1 MGFVTPTEVQARA
14 IPPLRRGEDLI
25 GQAQTGTGKTA
36 AFGIPIVEKIDPSS
50 SHVQALILTP
60 TRELCVQVDR
70 RDRAHRPVPRR
81 AHRRHLRRLGHG
93 PPDRG
98 PQARRAGRGRDA
110 GPRARPHPPPR
121 AAARPGQHRHPRRGR
136 PHARHGLH
144 RRRRDDPRPL
154 AAERQTALFSATM
167 PYAIL
172 RICDRFMKP
181 NPAHV
186 TVRPDLRTVETV
198 RQLVYFV
205 AEQDKVAA
213 LVELNEHY
221 GFDRLLVFRHTQIGV
236 DRLAATLKRRGK
248 NVAALH
254 GGLSQRER
262 DRTLAAFRAG
272 KIQFLIATNVAS
284 RGLDITDLPY
294 VLSFDI
300 PEDADTY
307 VHRIGRTGRAG
318 ARGDR
323 HHVRR
328 RVGPRRLGG
337 DPRRGRGQGRGRPS
351 STSTAA
357 RVGADEPSQRRCDAG
372 PAWMAFEPRGSS
384 RLRRSLVA
392 LGPGRRARSWA
403 PPRSPVDAP
412 QRAATMADGPSRSS
426 IGETAR
432 RRAARSA
439 APTRLE
445 PLETSGEPSSVAVP
459 ERRRPREVDRQR
471 RRERSLGPARTPARR
486 GRGRLRR
493 FTHYIAARHPTIR
506 SASSPTTGEAASPG
520 AVAGCGGDGPRVRD

>member
-1 MGFVTPTEVQARA
+1 LPDIDTDTQRRRPRRRRPTAPVEPPAAIEVPSGSDGAPSELEAAVLAAAAGYRFGEIEVPATIARALERMGFVTPTEVQDRA

-36 AFGIPIVEKIDPSS
+36 AFGIPIVEKIDPASA
-50 SHVQALILTP
+50 HVQALILTP
-60 TRELCVQVDR
+60 TRELCVQVTDEIARIGQFRGVRTVAIYGGSSMDR
-70 RDRAHRPVPRR
+70 QIA
-81 AHRRHLRRLGHG
+81 ALK
-93 PPDRG
+93 RG
-98 PQARRAGRGRDA
+98 TQVVVGTPGRVLD
-110 GPRARPHPPPR
+110 
-121 AAARPGQHRHPRRGR
+121 
-136 PHARHGLH
+136 LI
-144 RRRRDDPRPL
+144 RRRELLLDRVHTVILDEADRMLDMGFIVDVETILSRCPR
-154 AAERQTALFSATM
+154 ERQTALFSATM

-172 RICDRFMKP
+172 RICDRFMKR

-186 TVRPDLRTVETV
+186 TVRPDLKTVETV

-213 LVELNEHY
+213 LIELNEHY

-318 ARGDR
+318 REGTAITFVGEWDLDAWESIRGE
-323 HHVRR
+323 
-328 RVGPRRLGG
+328 
-337 DPRRGRGQGRGRPS
+337 
-351 STSTAA
+351 
-357 RVGADEPSQRRCDAG
+357 VGAEVEEGQLALY
-372 PAWMAFEPRGSS
+372 ESS
-384 RLRRSLVA
+384 
-392 LGPGRRARSWA
+392 
-403 PPRSPVDAP
+403 
-412 QRAATMADGPSRSS
+412 
-426 IGETAR
+426 
-432 RRAARSA
+432 
-439 APTRLE
+439 
-445 PLETSGEPSSVAVP
+445 
-459 ERRRPREVDRQR
+459 
-471 RRERSLGPARTPARR
+471 
-486 GRGRLRR
+486 
-493 FTHYIAARHPTIR
+493 
-506 SASSPTTGEAASPG
+506 
-520 AVAGCGGDGPRVRD
+520 

>member
-1 MGFVTPTEVQARA
+1 LPDTHTQRARPRRRRAARPSESVDIDVATDTEAEAPSELEAAVLAAAGGYRFGDIEVPATIARAIESMGFVTPTEVQARS

-36 AFGIPIVEKIDPSS
+36 AFGIPIVEKIEPSS

-60 TRELCVQVDR
+60 TRELCVQVEDEIARIGRFRGVRTVAIYGGSSMDR
-70 RDRAHRPVPRR
+70 QIEA
-81 AHRRHLRRLGHG
+81 LK
-93 PPDRG
+93 RG
-98 PQARRAGRGRDA
+98 TQVVVGTPGRVLD
-110 GPRARPHPPPR
+110 
-121 AAARPGQHRHPRRGR
+121 
-136 PHARHGLH
+136 LI
-144 RRRRDDPRPL
+144 RRRELLLDRVNTVILDEADRMLDMGFIVDVETILSRSPRS
-154 AAERQTALFSATM
+154 RQTALFSATM

-221 GFDRLLVFRHTQIGV
+221 GFDRLLTFRHTQIGV

-318 ARGDR
+318 REGTAITF
-323 HHVRR
+323 
-328 RVGPRRLGG
+328 VGEWDLDAWEAIR
-337 DPRRGRGQGRGRPS
+337 
-351 STSTAA
+351 AE
-357 RVGADEPSQRRCDAG
+357 VGAKVEVGELD
-372 PAWMAFEPRGSS
+372 
-384 RLRRSLVA
+384 LY
-392 LGPGRRARSWA
+392 GPG
-403 PPRSPVDAP
+403 
-412 QRAATMADGPSRSS
+412 
-426 IGETAR
+426 
-432 RRAARSA
+432 
-439 APTRLE
+439 
-445 PLETSGEPSSVAVP
+445 
-459 ERRRPREVDRQR
+459 
-471 RRERSLGPARTPARR
+471 
-486 GRGRLRR
+486 
-493 FTHYIAARHPTIR
+493 
-506 SASSPTTGEAASPG
+506 
-520 AVAGCGGDGPRVRD
+520 

>member
-1 MGFVTPTEVQARA
+1 MPDTHTQRARPRRRRAANVAEPVAIEVATDTHAEAEAPSELEAAVLAAASGYRFGDIEVPATIARAIESMGFVTPTEVQARS

-36 AFGIPIVEKIDPSS
+36 AFGIPIVEKIEPSS
-50 SHVQALILTP
+50 QHVQALVLTP
-60 TRELCVQVDR
+60 TRELCVQVEDEIARIGRFRGVRTVAIYGGSSMDR
-70 RDRAHRPVPRR
+70 QVEA
-81 AHRRHLRRLGHG
+81 LK
-93 PPDRG
+93 RG
-98 PQARRAGRGRDA
+98 AQVVVGTPGRVLD
-110 GPRARPHPPPR
+110 
-121 AAARPGQHRHPRRGR
+121 
-136 PHARHGLH
+136 LI
-144 RRRRDDPRPL
+144 RRRELLLDRVNTVILDEADRMLDMGFIVDVETILSRSPRS
-154 AAERQTALFSATM
+154 RQTALFSATM

-221 GFDRLLVFRHTQIGV
+221 GFDRLLTFRHTQIGV

-318 ARGDR
+318 REGTAITF
-323 HHVRR
+323 
-328 RVGPRRLGG
+328 VGEWDLDAWEAIR
-337 DPRRGRGQGRGRPS
+337 S
-351 STSTAA
+351 E
-357 RVGADEPSQRRCDAG
+357 VGANVEVGELD
-372 PAWMAFEPRGSS
+372 
-384 RLRRSLVA
+384 LY
-392 LGPGRRARSWA
+392 GPG
-403 PPRSPVDAP
+403 
-412 QRAATMADGPSRSS
+412 
-426 IGETAR
+426 
-432 RRAARSA
+432 
-439 APTRLE
+439 
-445 PLETSGEPSSVAVP
+445 
-459 ERRRPREVDRQR
+459 
-471 RRERSLGPARTPARR
+471 
-486 GRGRLRR
+486 
-493 FTHYIAARHPTIR
+493 
-506 SASSPTTGEAASPG
+506 
-520 AVAGCGGDGPRVRD
+520 

>member
-1 MGFVTPTEVQARA
+1 LPDTHTQRVRPRGRRDPNAGDPPARRAPADTPALADAPSEFEAAVIAAAGGYRFGDIEVPATIARAIESMGFVTPTEVQARA

-36 AFGIPIVEKIDPSS
+36 AFGIPIVEKVDPAQR
-50 SHVQALILTP
+50 HVQALVLTP
-60 TRELCVQVDR
+60 TRELCVQVTDEIARIGRFRGVRTVAIYGGSSMDR
-70 RDRAHRPVPRR
+70 QIAE
-81 AHRRHLRRLGHG
+81 LRRGTQVVVG
-93 PPDRG
+93 TP
-98 PQARRAGRGRDA
+98 GRVLD
-110 GPRARPHPPPR
+110 
-121 AAARPGQHRHPRRGR
+121 
-136 PHARHGLH
+136 LI
-144 RRRRDDPRPL
+144 RRRELLLDRVHTVILDEADRMLDMGFIVDVETILSRSPRG
-154 AAERQTALFSATM
+154 RQTALFSATM

-181 NPAHV
+181 NPAHI

-213 LVELNEHY
+213 LIELNERY

-272 KIQFLIATNVAS
+272 RIQFLIATNVAS

-318 ARGDR
+318 REGTAITF
-323 HHVRR
+323 
-328 RVGPRRLGG
+328 VGEWDLDAWEAIR
-337 DPRRGRGQGRGRPS
+337 
-351 STSTAA
+351 AE
-357 RVGADEPSQRRCDAG
+357 VGAEVEVGELDLYA
-372 PAWMAFEPRGSS
+372 
-384 RLRRSLVA
+384 
-392 LGPGRRARSWA
+392 PG
-403 PPRSPVDAP
+403 
-412 QRAATMADGPSRSS
+412 
-426 IGETAR
+426 
-432 RRAARSA
+432 
-439 APTRLE
+439 
-445 PLETSGEPSSVAVP
+445 
-459 ERRRPREVDRQR
+459 
-471 RRERSLGPARTPARR
+471 
-486 GRGRLRR
+486 
-493 FTHYIAARHPTIR
+493 
-506 SASSPTTGEAASPG
+506 
-520 AVAGCGGDGPRVRD
+520 

>member
-1 MGFVTPTEVQARA
+1 MLDMGF
-14 IPPLRRGEDLI
+14 
-25 GQAQTGTGKTA
+25 
-36 AFGIPIVEKIDPSS
+36 IVDVET
-50 SHVQALILTP
+50 ILS
-60 TRELCVQVDR
+60 RS
-70 RDRAHRPVPRR
+70 PRT
-81 AHRRHLRRLGHG
+81 
-93 PPDRG
+93 
-98 PQARRAGRGRDA
+98 
-110 GPRARPHPPPR
+110 
-121 AAARPGQHRHPRRGR
+121 
-136 PHARHGLH
+136 
-144 RRRRDDPRPL
+144 
-154 AAERQTALFSATM
+154 RQTALFSATM

-213 LVELNEHY
+213 LVELNERY

-318 ARGDR
+318 REGTAITF
-323 HHVRR
+323 
-328 RVGPRRLGG
+328 VGEWDLDAWEAIR
-337 DPRRGRGQGRGRPS
+337 
-351 STSTAA
+351 AE
-357 RVGADEPSQRRCDAG
+357 VGAKVE
-372 PAWMAFEPRGSS
+372 
-384 RLRRSLVA
+384 VA
-392 LGPGRRARSWA
+392 ELDLYGPGRRAELSPRATLRGMRLRISRSLLRLSLVVA
-403 PPRSPVDAP
+403 ILAGCSVVGAAEITVDAP
-412 QRAATMADGPSRSS
+412 QRQRRGHGRPGRRWERSDAVPHGPAH
-426 IGETAR
+426 T
-432 RRAARSA
+432 
-439 APTRLE
+439 LE
-445 PLETSGEPSSVAVP
+445 PLGEERASSWPSRAGHWQVTVNGARARW
-459 ERRRPREVDRQR
+459 E
-471 RRERSLGPARTPARR
+471 ARTPVPG
-486 GRGRLRR
+486 GR
-493 FTHYIAARHPTIR
+493 
-506 SASSPTTGEAASPG
+506 
-520 AVAGCGGDGPRVRD
+520 AGCRSR

>member
-1 MGFVTPTEVQARA
+1 LPDTHTQRARPRRRRAARPSDPVDIEVASDTPAEAPSELEAAVLAAAGGYRFGDIEVPATIARAIESMGFVTPTEVQARS

-36 AFGIPIVEKIDPSS
+36 AFGIPIVEKIEPSS
-50 SHVQALILTP
+50 SHVQALVLTP
-60 TRELCVQVDR
+60 TRELCVQVEDEIARIGRFRGVRTVAIYGGSSMDR
-70 RDRAHRPVPRR
+70 QVEA
-81 AHRRHLRRLGHG
+81 LK
-93 PPDRG
+93 RG
-98 PQARRAGRGRDA
+98 AQVVVGTPGRVLD
-110 GPRARPHPPPR
+110 
-121 AAARPGQHRHPRRGR
+121 
-136 PHARHGLH
+136 LI
-144 RRRRDDPRPL
+144 RRRELLLDRVHTVILDEADRMLDMGFIVDVETILSRSPRS
-154 AAERQTALFSATM
+154 RQTALFSATM

-221 GFDRLLVFRHTQIGV
+221 GFDRLLTFRHTQIGV

-318 ARGDR
+318 REGTAITF
-323 HHVRR
+323 
-328 RVGPRRLGG
+328 VGEWDLDAWEAIR
-337 DPRRGRGQGRGRPS
+337 
-351 STSTAA
+351 AE
-357 RVGADEPSQRRCDAG
+357 VGANVEVGELD
-372 PAWMAFEPRGSS
+372 
-384 RLRRSLVA
+384 LY
-392 LGPGRRARSWA
+392 GPG
-403 PPRSPVDAP
+403 
-412 QRAATMADGPSRSS
+412 
-426 IGETAR
+426 
-432 RRAARSA
+432 
-439 APTRLE
+439 
-445 PLETSGEPSSVAVP
+445 
-459 ERRRPREVDRQR
+459 
-471 RRERSLGPARTPARR
+471 
-486 GRGRLRR
+486 
-493 FTHYIAARHPTIR
+493 
-506 SASSPTTGEAASPG
+506 
-520 AVAGCGGDGPRVRD
+520 